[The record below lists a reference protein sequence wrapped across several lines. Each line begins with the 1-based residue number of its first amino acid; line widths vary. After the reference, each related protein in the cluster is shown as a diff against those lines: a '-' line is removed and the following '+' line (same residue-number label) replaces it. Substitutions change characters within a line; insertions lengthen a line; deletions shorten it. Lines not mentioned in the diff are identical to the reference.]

1 MENSLWGVKSIPRQ
15 WAMKRRRKAQNVK
28 TLRDVY
34 VQWLDTKCSE
44 TGQKEDRKIKITKFD
59 PI

>member
-44 TGQKEDRKIKITKFD
+44 TGQKEDRKINYS
-59 PI
+59 